1 MTSDKR
7 NPDIIIRLPDDK
19 KILKAKIKK
28 IAKRNRLTLTDM
40 FIYLMEWFLEEH
52 EKGTEFTIKIK

>member
-40 FIYLMEWFLEEH
+40 FIYLMTWFLEEY
-52 EKGTEFTIKIK
+52 ESGKQFSIKIE